1 MSTNGQLVF
10 TDVDKITFKGVGNA
24 SNAVID
30 TLTGKIG
37 VGVDSPDANLHVV
50 GNSYVSTN
58 LELGGTLIMGTV
70 NVEAQHSLE
79 AVTATGNTT
88 PLTIEFTNPTT
99 SLVASG
105 NVVVTGNVTADH
117 FVGDG
122 SNITGIS
129 STLQAITD
137 SGNVTSNTVQFS
149 NATTGFVTTA
159 NVEVG
164 GELTVSNILAKT
176 TLLAHSQ
183 QKVVSND
190 RGSQDNFGKSVSIS
204 GDGNFAV
211 VGAHQEDEDVSGSST
226 LSNAGAAYI
235 YKYNGSTWSQVQKIV
250 ASDRAVN
257 TQFGWS
263 VSISNDG
270 NSIVIGAVAE
280 SMDASG
286 SNQISA
292 AGAAYIFT
300 YNGSAWV
307 QIQKVV
313 ASDRATYDFFGK
325 SVSISGDGNTFAVGA
340 DAEDED
346 ESGANTLSGSGS
358 VYIFTRDTAN
368 VLTSTW
374 SQQKKLVATDRSA
387 GAYFGSSLSVSSD
400 GQTILVGAYGE
411 SEDVSGANTLTLA
424 GAAYIFTYSGSTW
437 TQKQKIVASNRIG
450 DGYFGWGVSISKDGN
465 VALIG
470 EAGITGTGAAYTFTR
485 DTLNDLTSSWTF
497 QQKLVSNDITSGDAF
512 GKNVSL
518 SNDGNVAI
526 ISANGNGTDESGG
539 NNISNAGAAYIF
551 SRNGTTWSQ
560 IKKIVASDRTSSD
573 NLSSSSGEG
582 TGVSISS
589 NGNKAIVGAALQDTD
604 ESGANNLTNAGA
616 AYIFLNLASSQSN
629 LNIDGN
635 AVVTT
640 ANVEVG
646 GELTV
651 SGNVVVDT
659 NTLFVDSVNNRV
671 GIGGNNPDGK
681 LHVFTSSGDANS
693 TDNALFIGGPEN
705 CTGIPNLR
713 LGCHQTP
720 NYAWIQSHC
729 SSALCLNPLGGTNV
743 GIWTS
748 SPIAALDIDGGPE
761 NDTVPALSIRG
772 GLYDT
777 SDLYVLNTYN
787 VNTGVGYAAK
797 VIGVNIKNKVETD
810 NTVQLRNNVG
820 GLTSAGAIYLGSD
833 NTNQGVFGVLTCQGS
848 AGTTLT
854 EKFTITDSGNVGIGT
869 TNPNT
874 KLHVE
879 HYGSQIGDFEG
890 IRIANHATNLHAS
903 SRPAYEFVVSDI
915 NSNTGIGNGKFAI
928 GYRGNT
934 SASRTDRL
942 VIDNSG
948 RVGIGTTSP
957 STDLQ
962 IGNTTDKTSDTYLT
976 IASDGGSAY
985 AQGIKLI
992 HHDPNYGWRI
1002 RGDDTDDCF
1011 HINYISAGSNNAS
1024 ALTISNSGN
1033 VGVGTT
1039 TPYAKLHVNGG
1050 SGAIAIGWRKYF
1062 KWNDPNQGSSGLAG
1076 QSGHGWG
1083 THSIYA
1089 SEAIIC
1095 GHYFVSAQGAISSS
1109 DERIKKD
1116 IVDAEDGKALDIIR
1130 LLKPKK
1136 YRYKDEIN
1144 RGVEPVWG
1152 FIAQEVNDILPEAI
1166 KIDEE
1171 CLPNIYE
1178 MANVSTSNVITFT
1191 NFDTSTLESNASVIK
1206 VYDTKEEEHL
1216 ITLNEVIDEHTI
1228 RVEEDLSEWIGS
1240 LDETGNV
1247 IAGTQLFVYGQRV
1260 NDFHRIRKETV
1271 WTVATAALQEVD
1283 RQLQAE
1289 KVKVA
1294 SLETQLTS
1302 VLARLDALEN
1312 A

>member
-37 VGVDSPDANLHVV
+37 VGVDSPEANLHVL

-88 PLTIEFTNPTT
+88 PLTVEFTNPTT

-183 QKVVSND
+183 QKVVSSD

-497 QQKLVSNDITSGDAF
+497 QQKLVSNDITSGDVF

-640 ANVEVG
+640 ANVEVD

-671 GIGGNNPDGK
+671 G
-681 LHVFTSSGDANS
+681 
-693 TDNALFIGGPEN
+693 
-705 CTGIPNLR
+705 
-713 LGCHQTP
+713 
-720 NYAWIQSHC
+720 
-729 SSALCLNPLGGTNV
+729 
-743 GIWTS
+743 
-748 SPIAALDIDGGPE
+748 
-761 NDTVPALSIRG
+761 
-772 GLYDT
+772 
-777 SDLYVLNTYN
+777 
-787 VNTGVGYAAK
+787 
-797 VIGVNIKNKVETD
+797 
-810 NTVQLRNNVG
+810 
-820 GLTSAGAIYLGSD
+820 
-833 NTNQGVFGVLTCQGS
+833 
-848 AGTTLT
+848 
-854 EKFTITDSGNVGIGT
+854 
-869 TNPNT
+869 
-874 KLHVE
+874 
-879 HYGSQIGDFEG
+879 
-890 IRIANHATNLHAS
+890 
-903 SRPAYEFVVSDI
+903 
-915 NSNTGIGNGKFAI
+915 
-928 GYRGNT
+928 
-934 SASRTDRL
+934 
-942 VIDNSG
+942 
-948 RVGIGTTSP
+948 
-957 STDLQ
+957 
-962 IGNTTDKTSDTYLT
+962 
-976 IASDGGSAY
+976 
-985 AQGIKLI
+985 
-992 HHDPNYGWRI
+992 
-1002 RGDDTDDCF
+1002 
-1011 HINYISAGSNNAS
+1011 
-1024 ALTISNSGN
+1024 
-1033 VGVGTT
+1033 VGTT
-1039 TPYAKLHVNGG
+1039 TPDNKLDVDGNVFLSSGNSIRLGTAITNDNNAGIAWNDVHDSYFIKRGAGSWSSPDYTQLYMYWPTGIVLNPGNETYGKSRVTVIGNTRCQNSYSAPTGYTQMNQNGSVFRNYTSGGNTYGAGLHFTAGAVIPADLNGG
-1050 SGAIAIGWRKYF
+1050 GHQTIATQLGHTYYRW
-1062 KWNDPNQGSSGLAG
+1062 G
-1076 QSGHGWG
+1076 Q
-1083 THSIYA
+1083 IY
-1089 SEAIIC
+1089 ST
-1095 GHYFVSAQGAISSS
+1095 SSS
-1109 DERIKKD
+1109 ISTSDRNKKQDINEITESERKVASKIVDLFRTFRMKDAVSKKGDEARLHNGVIAQDLIEVFQSEGLDARRYGLFCYDDIWLVDGENELYETVYEKDGCRNYMNPDGTEREYTPEDDGVKEVKLKTGIFADKDTPGAVATPGPYSIRYEELLCFVVAGELQNERIK
-1116 IVDAEDGKALDIIR
+1116 
-1130 LLKPKK
+1130 
-1136 YRYKDEIN
+1136 Y
-1144 RGVEPVWG
+1144 
-1152 FIAQEVNDILPEAI
+1152 
-1166 KIDEE
+1166 
-1171 CLPNIYE
+1171 
-1178 MANVSTSNVITFT
+1178 
-1191 NFDTSTLESNASVIK
+1191 STLEA
-1206 VYDTKEEEHL
+1206 
-1216 ITLNEVIDEHTI
+1216 
-1228 RVEEDLSEWIGS
+1228 RV
-1240 LDETGNV
+1240 
-1247 IAGTQLFVYGQRV
+1247 A
-1260 NDFHRIRKETV
+1260 
-1271 WTVATAALQEVD
+1271 
-1283 RQLQAE
+1283 
-1289 KVKVA
+1289 
-1294 SLETQLTS
+1294 
-1302 VLARLDALEN
+1302 ALEN
-1312 A
+1312 V

>member
-1 MSTNGQLVF
+1 
-10 TDVDKITFKGVGNA
+10 
-24 SNAVID
+24 
-30 TLTGKIG
+30 
-37 VGVDSPDANLHVV
+37 
-50 GNSYVSTN
+50 
-58 LELGGTLIMGTV
+58 
-70 NVEAQHSLE
+70 
-79 AVTATGNTT
+79 
-88 PLTIEFTNPTT
+88 
-99 SLVASG
+99 
-105 NVVVTGNVTADH
+105 
-117 FVGDG
+117 
-122 SNITGIS
+122 
-129 STLQAITD
+129 
-137 SGNVTSNTVQFS
+137 
-149 NATTGFVTTA
+149 VTTA

-313 ASDRATYDFFGK
+313 ASDRATYDLFGK

-604 ESGANNLTNAGA
+604 ENSANNLTNAGA

-635 AVVTT
+635 AVATGNVTAGSFLGDGSELT
-640 ANVEVG
+640 ALNAANIGSGTLPVARGGTGTTSSTGTGALVLQNAPSFTGDVNVEGNLKIQGHNTKRVLIG
-646 GELTV
+646 YQRFTNATGSSWSDST
-651 SGNVVVDT
+651 SGWQNAW
-659 NTLFVDSVNNRV
+659 SVN
-671 GIGGNNPDGK
+671 
-681 LHVFTSSGDANS
+681 
-693 TDNALFIGGPEN
+693 
-705 CTGIPNLR
+705 
-713 LGCHQTP
+713 
-720 NYAWIQSHC
+720 
-729 SSALCLNPLGGTNV
+729 
-743 GIWTS
+743 
-748 SPIAALDIDGGPE
+748 
-761 NDTVPALSIRG
+761 
-772 GLYDT
+772 
-777 SDLYVLNTYN
+777 YVRKK
-787 VNTGVGYAAK
+787 A
-797 VIGVNIKNKVETD
+797 
-810 NTVQLRNNVG
+810 
-820 GLTSAGAIYLGSD
+820 
-833 NTNQGVFGVLTCQGS
+833 
-848 AGTTLT
+848 
-854 EKFTITDSGNVGIGT
+854 
-869 TNPNT
+869 
-874 KLHVE
+874 
-879 HYGSQIGDFEG
+879 GSQIYVIADVCLAQAMGANGTASYRG
-890 IRIANHATNLHAS
+890 IDVRLKV
-903 SRPAYEFVVSDI
+903 YDQVSDRF
-915 NSNTGIGNGKFAI
+915 SDYT
-928 GYRGNT
+928 RDWQ
-934 SASRTDRL
+934 R
-942 VIDNSG
+942 IDNSSHEYQRQS
-948 RVGIGTTSP
+948 RVHFPSHTLPGAQAGWTVTVVAQVSRTT
-957 STDLQ
+957 
-962 IGNTTDKTSDTYLT
+962 
-976 IASDGGSAY
+976 
-985 AQGIKLI
+985 
-992 HHDPNYGWRI
+992 
-1002 RGDDTDDCF
+1002 
-1011 HINYISAGSNNAS
+1011 
-1024 ALTISNSGN
+1024 
-1033 VGVGTT
+1033 
-1039 TPYAKLHVNGG
+1039 G
-1050 SGAIAIGWRKYF
+1050 SGTR
-1062 KWNDPNQGSSGLAG
+1062 GSWGINIWSGR
-1076 QSGHGWG
+1076 SFIEVFE
-1083 THSIYA
+1083 TM
-1089 SEAIIC
+1089 EA
-1095 GHYFVSAQGAISSS
+1095 
-1109 DERIKKD
+1109 
-1116 IVDAEDGKALDIIR
+1116 
-1130 LLKPKK
+1130 
-1136 YRYKDEIN
+1136 
-1144 RGVEPVWG
+1144 
-1152 FIAQEVNDILPEAI
+1152 
-1166 KIDEE
+1166 
-1171 CLPNIYE
+1171 
-1178 MANVSTSNVITFT
+1178 
-1191 NFDTSTLESNASVIK
+1191 
-1206 VYDTKEEEHL
+1206 
-1216 ITLNEVIDEHTI
+1216 
-1228 RVEEDLSEWIGS
+1228 
-1240 LDETGNV
+1240 
-1247 IAGTQLFVYGQRV
+1247 
-1260 NDFHRIRKETV
+1260 
-1271 WTVATAALQEVD
+1271 
-1283 RQLQAE
+1283 
-1289 KVKVA
+1289 
-1294 SLETQLTS
+1294 
-1302 VLARLDALEN
+1302 
-1312 A
+1312 